1 MHPGCFFPD
10 ALLFKHLNQ
19 DHSQIIRRC
28 LKRDRKAQ
36 YEFYKENFAYLLS
49 ICLRYTN
56 NREDAMAMLNLS
68 FARIMLN
75 LKKYDQSKPL
85 NAWMRK
91 ITVNCI
97 IDEFR
102 KTKSYREHVLE
113 VDYDTSNHSAQ
124 EDLEIGSNLIDL
136 VQKKLEELNPL
147 TKRVF
152 NLYAI
157 DGYKHREIAEMLKIS
172 EGTSA
177 WHYGEAKKYLREYLR
192 PEFNNNN
199 KNGKASA

>member
-1 MHPGCFFPD
+1 MGPFPFNLVNYKED
-10 ALLFKHLNQ
+10 KIL
-19 DHSQIIRRC
+19 RGC

-36 YEFYKENFAYLLS
+36 YVFYKHHFAYLFS
-49 ICLRYTN
+49 ICLRYASS
-56 NREDAMAMLNLS
+56 REEAMEMLNLS

-75 LKKYDQSKPL
+75 LDKYNKEQALKTWIRS
-85 NAWMRK
+85 

-102 KTKSYREHVLE
+102 KQKRYKENIAIGTDIVEEYRMENSEHLR
-113 VDYDTSNHSAQ
+113 
-124 EDLEIGSNLIDL
+124 IGSNLLEVIQD
-136 VQKKLEELNPL
+136 KLTELHPM
-147 TKRVF
+147 TRSVF

-157 DGYKHREIAEMLKIS
+157 DGYKHREIAELLKIS

-177 WHYGEAKKYLREYLR
+177 WHYSVARKALKEFLQ
-192 PEFNNNN
+192 PELEHLT

>member
-1 MHPGCFFPD
+1 VHF
-10 ALLFKHLNQ
+10 LLKHLNQ
-19 DHSQIIRRC
+19 DLSKIIRKC

-36 YEFYKENFAYLLS
+36 YEFYKEHFAYLLS

-56 NREDAMAMLNLS
+56 NREDAMSMLNLS

-75 LKKYDQSKPL
+75 LKKYDQAKPL
-85 NAWMRK
+85 NAWMRR

-102 KTKSYREHVLE
+102 KTHSYREHVIE
-113 VDYDTSNHSAQ
+113 VDFDTSNHSAQ
-124 EDLEIGSNLIDL
+124 EEVEIGNNLIEL
-136 VQKKLEELNPL
+136 IQKKLEDLNPI
-147 TKRVF
+147 TKRIF

-157 DGYKHREIAEMLKIS
+157 DGYKHREIAEMLQIS

-177 WHYGEAKKYLREYLR
+177 WHYSEAKKCLREYLS
-192 PEFNNNN
+192 PEYSNRD

>member
-1 MHPGCFFPD
+1 MHF
-10 ALLFKHLNQ
+10 LLQHLNQ
-19 DHSQIIRRC
+19 DLSQIIQRC

-36 YEFYKENFAYLLS
+36 YEFYKDNFAYLFS

-75 LKKYDQSKPL
+75 LNKYDQTKPL

-91 ITVNCI
+91 LTVNCI

-102 KTKSYREHVLE
+102 KTKSYRDHVVE
-113 VDYDTSNHSAQ
+113 VDFDTSKYGAQ
-124 EDLEIGSNLIDL
+124 EQLEIGSNLIDL

-177 WHYGEAKKYLREYLR
+177 WHYGEAKKCLRAYLR
-192 PEFNNNN
+192 PEYNETRD
-199 KNGKASA
+199 NGKASA